1 MFQCEMLM
9 WRDCHFSRL
18 SGYSG
23 LIPYL
28 KLHVNGVVM
37 IVITISPLWVFYL
50 ASSSD
55 LEPLKQI
62 LNLLLLLDSSA
73 NSDCTM

>member
-1 MFQCEMLM
+1 
-9 WRDCHFSRL
+9 
-18 SGYSG
+18 
-23 LIPYL
+23 
-28 KLHVNGVVM
+28 M
-37 IVITISPLWVFYL
+37 IVIATIYCNYPLGVFHL

-73 NSDCTM
+73 DSDCTM